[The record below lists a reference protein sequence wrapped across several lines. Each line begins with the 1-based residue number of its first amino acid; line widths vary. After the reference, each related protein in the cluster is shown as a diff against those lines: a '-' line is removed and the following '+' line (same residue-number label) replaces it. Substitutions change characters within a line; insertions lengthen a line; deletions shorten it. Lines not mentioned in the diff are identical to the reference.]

1 MSRSVQKGKVLFL
14 ALFALAL
21 QARGALT
28 DYAREELTDRMG
40 EGWPESAQVF
50 HWYKIDGGDDSHFK
64 TGQAWAVRFDLSSH
78 RPDSRRYRFTT
89 RYGLTNIAA
98 TNINRRATLQ
108 EMADKFTEEGRTP
121 LVAINGSYFSGNKP
135 VAEIDLY
142 SGLMSD
148 GRVLCSGGGLLTGT
162 GDQQI
167 KMDGVR
173 LQSGGQWPRN
183 SDYGR
188 IFNEHGF
195 YSTPNPR
202 YSDGEYHPPENPE
215 QGDLAKDYAHSLVG
229 TGINHEYGG
238 TYLVFFVSD
247 GRQDDWSYGVEDR
260 DAIDMMV
267 SIGCETVG
275 ENDGGGSAGLWISN
289 LPAELAPRDAN
300 YINKSCDGHPRA
312 VAEGVFMMYEEPFE
326 SRVLLLGF
334 FGGQT
339 TIDDFDCLDNALR
352 VADSDD
358 YVELEP
364 LFGREGIP
372 VELRWPATNT
382 VPITLECQQGA
393 ASAPVMLCEGASL
406 AIGASSKFEE
416 VMFENADGSPAT
428 VEVLAGKTLTVGWD
442 VTNVN
447 YRTWSDSGLCLAA
460 PLTGP
465 TVVDCQR
472 LGENATFAKVAVTS
486 WYDEDAVFDDLQKF
500 VHPTDPDMVAATFED
515 ADTLR
520 LRWLPVAVIVNGKGR
535 YGTLDDAFR
544 AARKLESPILEIVRP
559 VTLSKSFQVDFDC
572 TIRTRTGDAAA
583 SAVLLDRDVA
593 LSVGGDARVL
603 VENVLMTNAANAVTT
618 EVLPGATLAVSGT
631 VGLGIVKT
639 LLDDSDMTGNPQM
652 GQLEVAGALA
662 QPILLKSCA
671 GSDIGN
677 AVASS
682 SLTLAE
688 TQVAAP
694 KLVNVD
700 DDELAGEA
708 YVDTDGSVGI
718 RWGAAEVSD
727 EDARVRF
734 ISEDGAVTNNYRSLR
749 LLFRM
754 LADSG
759 RIELLADCPLVEPA
773 TIPAGKSVVMFS
785 AGEDPFV
792 VALPASDTWKTNAL
806 VSVCGSISVTN
817 VVFDGSEM
825 PPGGGSLSLF
835 RILSG
840 ASVEL
845 GAAAGIRDVTLVPQS
860 GDNKK
865 VQGVVYVLRG
875 GEFQMDDG
883 SFVTDC
889 SGGSGAAVYLSQSGA
904 AARLMGGH
912 IEGCVH
918 PNGAVYA
925 ALGATIEVA
934 GDVNVKDNRNDYNAC
949 NICPKSADDLKLV
962 GVLTGRV
969 GVNFGNADDAQFGVV
984 TGGGDSADHFV
995 CDTKTAKGETLLGSA
1010 SNGTLVWKATVVVPP
1025 PNVEVNGKTY
1035 GTLEDAVAAAA
1046 AGDTLTILAPIAVSS
1061 MPVRIDRALT
1071 ITASD
1076 PTNVIRRGASGELS
1090 VNTVARAIEIA
1101 STGVVFR
1108 NIVLG
1113 DDDREWP
1120 RAFVHVL
1127 EGGELTLGEGAVVR
1141 NVRATAMMREG
1152 RMEPIGRSAAGVL
1165 VAGTLIMEDGS
1176 AIVSCVNRFDQSAG
1190 GGVLASGSGATFDFR
1205 GGTVS
1210 GCSASRG
1217 GGVCIEKH
1225 AKALVRGGGTILD
1238 NANGNLYVA
1247 AESPLEIADVFTGRI
1262 DYREGVV
1269 RPDTETNIFADVTYD
1284 YADDLDAL
1292 AAGAIRFTNELT
1304 RACGVAVTNA
1314 AGEASYIWNTALAT
1328 STTYE
1333 KDDNRWAPIG
1343 EVPPQPVPQVT
1354 TEVDP
1359 PTAVPGLVYN
1369 AQVQKGVLAADGYTV
1384 TGGEAVN
1391 AGDYTAVVALRP
1403 NYVWRGGTTDSLE
1416 VPWSIAKATYDM
1428 SGVVFTN
1435 VTYVYDGSVK
1445 SNLVDTATLPDGV
1458 RVTGYENN
1466 GQTEIGDHTVT
1477 AHFAGDEVNHNSI
1490 PDMTAKLTIVAEPTP
1505 PGPTPGP
1512 HWEVVTNHPT
1522 KIAFRSIDRV
1532 SDTEW
1537 ALVVTN
1543 RVRYCNYR
1551 LIWTTDLTQG
1561 FTTTGDWEHVV
1572 HEGCAVWATNVT
1584 TTGGAWFWR
1593 AEGADGTNMVLK
1605 AEE

>member
-21 QARGALT
+21 QARGALS
-28 DYAREELTDRMG
+28 DYTREELTDRMG
-40 EGWPESAQVF
+40 DGWPESAQVF
-50 HWYKIDGGDDSHFK
+50 HWYKIDKGDDSHFK
-64 TGQAWAVRFDLSSH
+64 TGQAWAVRFDLSTH
-78 RPDSRRYRFTT
+78 HPDSRRYRFTT
-89 RYGLTNIAA
+89 RLGLYNTSDTNASK
-98 TNINRRATLQ
+98 TATLQ
-108 EMADKFTEEGRTP
+108 QMADEFAKEGRKP
-121 LVAINGSYFSGNKP
+121 LVAINGSYFDTESGFIN
-135 VAEIDLY
+135 LY
-142 SGLMSD
+142 SALMSD
-148 GRVLCSGGGLLTGT
+148 GRVLRSGSGLLTGT

-167 KMDGVR
+167 SMDGTRMLV
-173 LQSGGQWPRN
+173 GGQWPRN
-183 SDYGR
+183 GDRQR

-195 YSTPNPR
+195 YSSPNPR
-202 YSDGEYHPPENPE
+202 YSGGTYHPPEDPTK
-215 QGDLAKDYAHSLVG
+215 GDAVPNYPRSLVG

-267 SIGCETVG
+267 SLGCETVG
-275 ENDGGGSAGLWISN
+275 ENDGGGSAGLWINN

-326 SRVLLLGF
+326 RRVTLQGYF
-334 FGGQT
+334 ANET
-339 TIDDFDCLDNALR
+339 TIDDFDCLDNAIR
-352 VADSDD
+352 VADPGD
-358 YVELEP
+358 YVDLEP
-364 LFGREGIP
+364 LSWIGGEP
-372 VELRWPATNT
+372 VELRWPLTNT
-382 VPITLECQQGA
+382 VSITLECQLGA
-393 ASAPVMLCEGASL
+393 ARAPVMLREGASL
-406 AIGASSKFEE
+406 TIGANSRFEE

-465 TVVDCQR
+465 TVVDCRR

-618 EVLPGATLAVSGT
+618 EVLHGATLAVSGT

-652 GQLEVAGALA
+652 GQLEVAGALV

-708 YVDTDGSVGI
+708 YVDADGSVGI
-718 RWGAAEVSD
+718 RWGAAEVAD
-727 EDARVRF
+727 EDAKVRF
-734 ISEDGAVTNNYRSLR
+734 VSEDGAVTNNYRSLR

-754 LADSG
+754 LTDSG
-759 RIELLADCPLVEPA
+759 RIELLEDCPLAEPA

-792 VALPASDTWKTNAL
+792 VTLPASDTWKTNAL
-806 VSVCGSISVTN
+806 VSVCGSISVMN
-817 VVFDGSEM
+817 VVFDGSGM
-825 PPGGGSLSLF
+825 PPGGSSLSLF
-835 RILSG
+835 RILNG

-845 GAAAGIRDVTLVPQS
+845 GASAGIRAVTLAQES
-860 GDNKK
+860 GDNKRI
-865 VQGVVYVLRG
+865 QGVVSVLNG
-875 GEFQMDDG
+875 GMFQMDAG

-889 SGGSGAAVYLSQSGA
+889 SGGQGAAIYLSQRGA
-904 AARLMGGH
+904 LARLMGGH
-912 IEGCVH
+912 IERCVH
-918 PNGAVYA
+918 PKGAVLGYVS
-925 ALGATIEVA
+925 GATIEVA
-934 GDVNVKDNRNDYNAC
+934 GDVTVKDNRNDYNAC

-962 GVLTGRV
+962 GVLTRTV
-969 GVNFGNADDAQFGVV
+969 GVNLGSANGEQFGVV
-984 TGGGDSADHFV
+984 EAGGDSADHFV
-995 CDTKTAKGETLLGSA
+995 CDTPQDGVTLFGAES
-1010 SNGTLVWKATVVVPP
+1010 GGKLVWEQVIVIPP
-1025 PNVEVNGKTY
+1025 ANVEVSSSPGVPY

-1061 MPVRIDRALT
+1061 MPVRIDKPLT

-1076 PTNVIRRGASGELS
+1076 PANVIRRGASGELN
-1090 VNTVARAIEIA
+1090 VNTVARAIEIVA
-1101 STGVVFR
+1101 PGVRFENV
-1108 NIVLG
+1108 VLG

-1120 RAFVHVL
+1120 RAFVYVL
-1127 EGGELTLGEGAVVR
+1127 EGGELTLGGGVVIR
-1141 NVRATAMMREG
+1141 NVRTKAMLREG
-1152 RMEPIGRSAAGVL
+1152 RLEPVGRSAAGVL
-1165 VAGTLIMEDGS
+1165 VAGTLVMEDGS
-1176 AIVSCVNRFDQSAG
+1176 SIVNCVNSFDQSAG

-1210 GCSASRG
+1210 ACSAARG

-1225 AKALVRGGGTILD
+1225 ATALVQGGGVILG

-1247 AESPLEIADVFTGRI
+1247 AESPLKVTDVFTGRI
-1262 DYREGVV
+1262 DYREGVT

-1284 YADDLDAL
+1284 YTGDLDAL

-1304 RACGVAVTNA
+1304 RACGVAVTNGT
-1314 AGEASYIWNTALAT
+1314 GEASYVWNTALAK
-1328 STTYE
+1328 SPTYA
-1333 KDDNRWAPIG
+1333 KGTNSWTAVG
-1343 EVPPQPVPQVT
+1343 EVPPQPSPDPGPVPPDPPP
-1354 TEVDP
+1354 EPPEIVDP
-1359 PTAVPGLVYN
+1359 YPIAFTSIEKTDAEWVLVATN
-1369 AQVQKGVLAADGYTV
+1369 ARRWCWYSLWSGTNLKTNEYEVVKVGGQLLSNQWNQADG
-1384 TGGEAVN
+1384 
-1391 AGDYTAVVALRP
+1391 P
-1403 NYVWRGGTTDSLE
+1403 
-1416 VPWSIAKATYDM
+1416 I
-1428 SGVVFTN
+1428 
-1435 VTYVYDGSVK
+1435 
-1445 SNLVDTATLPDGV
+1445 
-1458 RVTGYENN
+1458 
-1466 GQTEIGDHTVT
+1466 
-1477 AHFAGDEVNHNSI
+1477 
-1490 PDMTAKLTIVAEPTP
+1490 
-1505 PGPTPGP
+1505 
-1512 HWEVVTNHPT
+1512 
-1522 KIAFRSIDRV
+1522 
-1532 SDTEW
+1532 
-1537 ALVVTN
+1537 TN
-1543 RVRYCNYR
+1543 RVP
-1551 LIWTTDLTQG
+1551 
-1561 FTTTGDWEHVV
+1561 VV
-1572 HEGCAVWATNVT
+1572 ESEPVRFWIIR
-1584 TTGGAWFWR
+1584 GASGEVP
-1593 AEGADGTNMVLK
+1593 AP
-1605 AEE
+1605 